1 MAGCG
6 IGPDNHL
13 VIYPVK
19 PQEMKF
25 EVILKGLLALL
36 LLILW
41 SCNEGIL
48 KTGEQSIYSLIINNV
63 AQPIPPPPPPP
74 LGKESVMSMPKEII
88 DSLERISPD
97 VAVAPFFNI
106 SKTDL
111 NKRKIDL
118 EYHSVIDLL
127 FSKDTIHIISDE
139 MIGLQ
144 KKHSVDVISEAEL
157 RDKKTLFE
165 HFDQLIYLSNIIFNA
180 ERNRAVVY
188 VGWTREGRLAGG
200 TLLYLLKRKGKN
212 WFIED
217 VRELSIS

>member
-1 MAGCG
+1 
-6 IGPDNHL
+6 
-13 VIYPVK
+13 
-19 PQEMKF
+19 MKF

-36 LLILW
+36 VLILW
-41 SCNEGIL
+41 SCNGGIL
-48 KTGEQSIYSLIINNV
+48 KTGEQSIYTLIIDDV
-63 AQPIPPPPPPP
+63 VRPVPPPPPPP
-74 LGKESVMSMPKEII
+74 LGEETTMSMPKEII
-88 DSLERISPD
+88 DSLERVSLD

-106 SKTDL
+106 SKTNL
-111 NKRKIDL
+111 NKQKIDL
-118 EYHSVIDLL
+118 TYHSAIDLL
-127 FSKDTIHIISDE
+127 FSKDTIHTISNE
-139 MIGLQ
+139 MIGIQ

-200 TLLYLLKRKGKN
+200 TLLYLLKREGKN